1 MEVAPAIGGALMKA
15 TGTQAFNIIQNNGK
29 IAGQE
34 GTLITLVFS
43 QPTPNALLTSKQ
55 QCSTCISTSSRDPLA
70 TPCPAPGASGELN
83 RWPTVTPR
91 C

>member
-34 GTLITLVFS
+34 GTLITES
-43 QPTPNALLTSKQ
+43 QPTLNALLTSTWSK

-70 TPCPAPGASGELN
+70 TPFGLLVQVASSIAGQ
-83 RWPTVTPR
+83 P
-91 C
+91 

>member
-34 GTLITLVFS
+34 GTVITLVFS
-43 QPTPNALLTSKQ
+43 QPTPNALLTPADNSVPRAFPRRAAIRWRRHVRLLVQ
-55 QCSTCISTSSRDPLA
+55 VASSITGQP
-70 TPCPAPGASGELN
+70 
-83 RWPTVTPR
+83 
-91 C
+91 